1 MARHPCAPVLV
12 LCGAALALVAC
23 SPSEPPPPAPAA
35 APAPTPPA
43 PSPGPAPALP
53 GASAPAAASWSGR
66 WTGPEGTYL
75 QITPLPDGRYRIAVR
90 NLDGERSFD
99 GSAGEGG
106 LPPRFERDGQAEQLR
121 PTDGA
126 GTGMKWLDGK
136 RDCLVV
142 RPGEGYCRD

>member
-1 MARHPCAPVLV
+1 MHRMASLHVSPRLPWLLLPTLVMVACRPTEAPPVAPSAPVP
-12 LCGAALALVAC
+12 A
-23 SPSEPPPPAPAA
+23 PPPPA
-35 APAPTPPA
+35 
-43 PSPGPAPALP
+43 
-53 GASAPAAASWSGR
+53 ASAPATDPWAGR
-66 WTGPEGTYL
+66 WNGPEGTYL
-75 QITPLPDGRYRIAVR
+75 QITAQGGGRYRIAVR

-136 RDCLVV
+136 RDCLMV